1 MQIALAVLFVV
12 TVVFAV
18 RGYPT
23 GYGALSK
30 RSRLYRT
37 AALGLL
43 ILLIIVAFVGFSLPL
58 DGPKRLVAFRQISI
72 LLVSVMLAL
81 SLVCAAGLDALESYS
96 IVRRQERLA
105 NQQVAEDLA
114 GQLQALRERDSLDK

>member
-1 MQIALAVLFVV
+1 MQIALAVVFVM
-12 TVVFAV
+12 TVIFAV
-18 RGYPT
+18 RGYPS

-43 ILLIIVAFVGFSLPL
+43 ILLVIVAFVGFSLPL
-58 DGPKRLVAFRQISI
+58 DGPKKLIAFRQISI

-96 IVRRQERLA
+96 VVRRQERLA
-105 NQQVAEDLA
+105 NQKVAEELQS
-114 GQLQALRERDSLDK
+114 QLQGRKEREPLD

>member
-1 MQIALAVLFVV
+1 MQIALAVVFVM
-12 TVVFAV
+12 TVIFAV
-18 RGYPT
+18 RGYPS

-43 ILLIIVAFVGFSLPL
+43 ILLVIVAFVGFSLPL
-58 DGPKRLVAFRQISI
+58 DGPKKLIAFRQISI

-96 IVRRQERLA
+96 VVRRQERLA
-105 NQQVAEDLA
+105 NQKVAEELQS
-114 GQLQALRERDSLDK
+114 QLQGRKEQEPLD

>member
-1 MQIALAVLFVV
+1 VQIALAIVFVMAV
-12 TVVFAV
+12 IFAV
-18 RGYPT
+18 RGYPS

-58 DGPKRLVAFRQISI
+58 DGPKKLIAFRQLSI

-96 IVRRQERLA
+96 VVRRQERLA
-105 NQQVAEDLA
+105 NQKVAEELKA
-114 GQLQALRERDSLDK
+114 RLQENKVHQPRD

>member
-1 MQIALAVLFVV
+1 VQIALAIVFVMAV
-12 TVVFAV
+12 IFAV
-18 RGYPT
+18 RGYPS

-58 DGPKRLVAFRQISI
+58 DGPKKLIAFRQLSI

-96 IVRRQERLA
+96 VVRRQERLA
-105 NQQVAEDLA
+105 NQKVAEELKA
-114 GQLQALRERDSLDK
+114 RLQENKVQHPRD

>member
-1 MQIALAVLFVV
+1 MQVALAVVFVM
-12 TVVFAV
+12 TVIFAV
-18 RGYPT
+18 RGYPS

-43 ILLIIVAFVGFSLPL
+43 ILLIIVAYVGFSLPI
-58 DGPKRLVAFRQISI
+58 DGPKKLIAFRQLSI

-96 IVRRQERLA
+96 VVRRQERLA
-105 NQQVAEDLA
+105 NQLVAEDLQS
-114 GQLQALRERDSLDK
+114 QLQEHKERELRDG

>member
-1 MQIALAVLFVV
+1 VQIALAIVFVLAVI
-12 TVVFAV
+12 FAV
-18 RGYPT
+18 RGYPS

-58 DGPKRLVAFRQISI
+58 DGPKKLIAFRQLSI

-96 IVRRQERLA
+96 VVRRQERLA
-105 NQQVAEDLA
+105 NQQVAEELKA
-114 GQLQALRERDSLDK
+114 RLQENKVQQPRD

>member
-1 MQIALAVLFVV
+1 MQIALAVVFVLAV
-12 TVVFAV
+12 IFAV
-18 RGYPT
+18 RGYPS

-43 ILLIIVAFVGFSLPL
+43 ILLVIVAFVGFSLPL
-58 DGPKRLVAFRQISI
+58 EGPKKLIAFRQISI

-96 IVRRQERLA
+96 VVRRQERLA
-105 NQQVAEDLA
+105 NQKVAEDLKA
-114 GQLQALRERDSLDK
+114 QLQENREREPLD